1 MPDDDGDKPAEP
13 GSDTS
18 APERGSSTSG
28 AATTPKDESAA
39 GTSSSDGAS
48 SGDSSS
54 SESAGGDAPSPPKKK
69 KKKKKK
75 RAAAPSDE
83 PKQEKPA
90 GPVLTA
96 EGWERPGF
104 VGDFPS
110 DPELDRLVRAFELG
124 NYAFVREHGAKLAK
138 SAAEESVRSA
148 AKELVRRTEPD
159 PLVRILFLMSLGLF
173 LFMVFYAY
181 RSHGH

>member
-13 GSDTS
+13 SPDAS
-18 APERGSSTSG
+18 APDAESSTSG
-28 AATTPKDESAA
+28 DATTSN
-39 GTSSSDGAS
+39 
-48 SGDSSS
+48 
-54 SESAGGDAPSPPKKK
+54 DAPSLPKKK

-75 RAAAPSDE
+75 RAAATDE
-83 PKQEKPA
+83 AKDEKPA

-148 AKELVRRTEPD
+148 ASALVRRTEPD

>member
-13 GSDTS
+13 SPDTS
-18 APERGSSTSG
+18 ASDGGPSTSG
-28 AATTPKDESAA
+28 DAPAS
-39 GTSSSDGAS
+39 TSD
-48 SGDSSS
+48 
-54 SESAGGDAPSPPKKK
+54 SAGGDAPKKK

-83 PKQEKPA
+83 AKEEKPA

-138 SAAEESVRSA
+138 SAADDSVRSA
-148 AKELVRRTEPD
+148 AGDLVRRTEPD
-159 PLVRILFLMSLGLF
+159 PLVKILFLMSVGLF

>member
-13 GSDTS
+13 SPDAS
-18 APERGSSTSG
+18 APDAESTTS
-28 AATTPKDESAA
+28 TDS
-39 GTSSSDGAS
+39 SSSDGTTSA
-48 SGDSSS
+48 DSSS
-54 SESAGGDAPSPPKKK
+54 SDSASGESPPKKKK

-75 RAAAPSDE
+75 RAAAPSDDA
-83 PKQEKPA
+83 KDEKPA
-90 GPVLTA
+90 GPALTA

-104 VGDFPS
+104 VVDFPN

-148 AKELVRRTEPD
+148 ANELVRRTDPD
-159 PLVRILFLMSLGLF
+159 PLVRILLLMSVGLF

>member
-13 GSDTS
+13 TPDAS
-18 APERGSSTSG
+18 APDGGPSTS
-28 AATTPKDESAA
+28 
-39 GTSSSDGAS
+39 
-48 SGDSSS
+48 
-54 SESAGGDAPSPPKKK
+54 GDAPSPPKKK

-83 PKQEKPA
+83 AKEEKPA

-138 SAAEESVRSA
+138 SAADESVRSA
-148 AKELVRRTEPD
+148 AGDLVRRTDPD
-159 PLVRILFLMSLGLF
+159 PLVRILFLMSVGLF